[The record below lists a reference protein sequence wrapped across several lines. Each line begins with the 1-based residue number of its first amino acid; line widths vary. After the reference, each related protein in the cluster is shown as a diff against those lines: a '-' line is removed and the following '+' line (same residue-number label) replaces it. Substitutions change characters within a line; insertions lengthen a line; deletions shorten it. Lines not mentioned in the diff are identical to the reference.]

1 MQRCGKTGEIRC
13 NFGFL
18 VACQAHGIQCEW
30 HAYTLRR
37 RIVAVRYDDVMTS
50 SIACYGVNG
59 TSIAKSH
66 CQLAAALI
74 KLHNGQP
81 NPGKV
86 PEWKKNS
93 SNHKGV
99 KDTLY
104 YYNDMIVC
112 CAFGGM
118 LATKR
123 FFRTIS
129 TPINDNNGIRG
140 ANQPMKYP
148 QNQGIS
154 V

>member
-1 MQRCGKTGEIRC
+1 MWKNGWNPLQFWF
-13 NFGFL
+13 FGCL
-18 VACQAHGIQCEW
+18 SGTRNTMWVTCIS
-30 HAYTLRR
+30 LL

-50 SIACYGVNG
+50 SISCYGVNG
-59 TSIAKSH
+59 TSIANSH